1 MNVNFKLETVI
12 HGEYSMLPGLL
23 TWELITV
30 FQMMMMV
37 SKKGQRRGRETT
49 GRGIKGGRGSE
60 GCRYTYPS
68 SIMHFVL
75 YLAPNCRAARP
86 VPVFMPLVRGD
97 RGAACF
103 NGLPVGSQPL
113 LLLL

>member
-49 GRGIKGGRGSE
+49 GRGIKGGL
-60 GCRYTYPS
+60 P
-68 SIMHFVL
+68 L
-75 YLAPNCRAARP
+75 YLP
-86 VPVFMPLVRGD
+86 VVYNAFCAL
-97 RGAACF
+97 
-103 NGLPVGSQPL
+103 LGSQLSRCTTCSRLHASRPRRQRSCL
-113 LLLL
+113 L

>member
-49 GRGIKGGRGSE
+49 GRGIKGG
-60 GCRYTYPS
+60 
-68 SIMHFVL
+68 
-75 YLAPNCRAARP
+75 
-86 VPVFMPLVRGD
+86 
-97 RGAACF
+97 
-103 NGLPVGSQPL
+103 
-113 LLLL
+113 

>member
-49 GRGIKGGRGSE
+49 GGGIKGGRGSE
-60 GCRYTYPS
+60 GCR
-68 SIMHFVL
+68 
-75 YLAPNCRAARP
+75 
-86 VPVFMPLVRGD
+86 
-97 RGAACF
+97 
-103 NGLPVGSQPL
+103 
-113 LLLL
+113 